1 MSSYAPLSSS
11 GETVS
16 SRASLSSRGVT
27 AGSSVETTFLDTA
40 VKPRYDSWAR
50 DDNGARDDD
59 RVKGSRLCGK
69 NSMLGFTLL
78 EVMIAL
84 LVITLGI
91 GAVINTT
98 SESGWKSSQ
107 LKQKTIAS
115 WVAQNQIA
123 EYRARRTWNNASSK
137 SGQVE
142 MANTVWIWQMKVSAT
157 DDPSLRRIDV
167 DVLLKGEDG
176 IKASLTGFIAKL

>member
-1 MSSYAPLSSS
+1 
-11 GETVS
+11 
-16 SRASLSSRGVT
+16 
-27 AGSSVETTFLDTA
+27 
-40 VKPRYDSWAR
+40 
-50 DDNGARDDD
+50 
-59 RVKGSRLCGK
+59 
-69 NSMLGFTLL
+69 MLGFTLL

-98 SESGWKSSQ
+98 SESGWKSSL

-123 EYRARRTWNNASSK
+123 EYRARRTWNNTSTR

-142 MANTVWIWQMKVSAT
+142 MANAVWIWQMKVSAT

>member
-1 MSSYAPLSSS
+1 
-11 GETVS
+11 
-16 SRASLSSRGVT
+16 
-27 AGSSVETTFLDTA
+27 
-40 VKPRYDSWAR
+40 
-50 DDNGARDDD
+50 
-59 RVKGSRLCGK
+59 
-69 NSMLGFTLL
+69 MLGFTLL

>member
-1 MSSYAPLSSS
+1 M
-11 GETVS
+11 T
-16 SRASLSSRGVT
+16 RT
-27 AGSSVETTFLDTA
+27 
-40 VKPRYDSWAR
+40 
-50 DDNGARDDD
+50 
-59 RVKGSRLCGK
+59 
-69 NSMLGFTLL
+69 LGFTLL

-98 SESGWKSSQ
+98 SESGWKSSL

-123 EYRARRTWNNASSK
+123 EYRAKRTWSNDSTK

-142 MANTVWIWQMKVSAT
+142 MANAVWIWQMIQYSKAFT
-157 DDPSLRRIDV
+157 FNRISV
-167 DVLLKGEDG
+167 W
-176 IKASLTGFIAKL
+176 AKNAR

>member
-1 MSSYAPLSSS
+1 M
-11 GETVS
+11 
-16 SRASLSSRGVT
+16 RG
-27 AGSSVETTFLDTA
+27 
-40 VKPRYDSWAR
+40 
-50 DDNGARDDD
+50 
-59 RVKGSRLCGK
+59 KGSMR
-69 NSMLGFTLL
+69 GFTLM

-98 SESGWKSSQ
+98 SESGWKSAQ

-123 EYRARRTWNNASSK
+123 LYRAKRTWNNASTR

-142 MANTVWIWQMKVSAT
+142 MANAVWIYQMKISAT
-157 DDPSLRRIDV
+157 ADPALRQIDV

-176 IKASLTGFIAKL
+176 VKASVTGFIGLL

>member
-1 MSSYAPLSSS
+1 
-11 GETVS
+11 
-16 SRASLSSRGVT
+16 
-27 AGSSVETTFLDTA
+27 
-40 VKPRYDSWAR
+40 
-50 DDNGARDDD
+50 
-59 RVKGSRLCGK
+59 
-69 NSMLGFTLL
+69 MLGFTLL

-84 LVITLGI
+84 LVIVLGI

-98 SESGWKSSQ
+98 SESGWKSTQ

-123 EYRARRTWNNASSK
+123 EYRAMRTWSNDSNK

-142 MANTVWIWQMKVSAT
+142 MANAQWIWQMKISRT
-157 DDPSLRRIDV
+157 DDPALRRIDV

-176 IKASLTGFIAKL
+176 VKASLTGFIARL

>member
-1 MSSYAPLSSS
+1 
-11 GETVS
+11 
-16 SRASLSSRGVT
+16 
-27 AGSSVETTFLDTA
+27 
-40 VKPRYDSWAR
+40 
-50 DDNGARDDD
+50 
-59 RVKGSRLCGK
+59 
-69 NSMLGFTLL
+69 MLGFTLL

-98 SESGWKSSQ
+98 SESGWKSAQ
-107 LKQKTIAS
+107 LKQRTIAS

-123 EYRARRTWNNASSK
+123 LYRAKRTWNNASTR

-142 MANTVWIWQMKVSAT
+142 MANAVWIYQMKISAT
-157 DDPSLRRIDV
+157 ADPALRQIDV

-176 IKASLTGFIAKL
+176 IKASVTGFIGQL

>member
-1 MSSYAPLSSS
+1 MKSARPQRFWF
-11 GETVS
+11 GES
-16 SRASLSSRGVT
+16 IRS
-27 AGSSVETTFLDTA
+27 AGSTSVTTASPPDAAGPTHR
-40 VKPRYDSWAR
+40 VKPLYENRAR
-50 DDNGARDDD
+50 RG
-59 RVKGSRLCGK
+59 KRL
-69 NSMLGFTLL
+69 MRGFTLM

-98 SESGWKSSQ
+98 SESGWKSAQ

-123 EYRARRTWNNASSK
+123 LYRAKRTWNNTSNL
-137 SGQVE
+137 SGEVE
-142 MANTVWIWQMKVSAT
+142 MANAVWIYQMKILAT
-157 DDPSLRRIDV
+157 ADPALRQIDV

-176 IKASLTGFIAKL
+176 VKASVTGFIGLL